1 MLMKKIE
8 ADINRWKDIPCSWIG
23 RNSIVKNEYTTQ
35 GKLQIQYNPYQI
47 TNGIFHRTRTK
58 ILKIC
63 METQKTPPNS
73 QSNLENEKWS

>member
-1 MLMKKIE
+1 MKKIE

-47 TNGIFHRTRTK
+47 TNRIFHRARTK
-58 ILKIC
+58 TLKIC
-63 METQKTPPNS
+63 METQKTEEPKHS
-73 QSNLENEKWS
+73 